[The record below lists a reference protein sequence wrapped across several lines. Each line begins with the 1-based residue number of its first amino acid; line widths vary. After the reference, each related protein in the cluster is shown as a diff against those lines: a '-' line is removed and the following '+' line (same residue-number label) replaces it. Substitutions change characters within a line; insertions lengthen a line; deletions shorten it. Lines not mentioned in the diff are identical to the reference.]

1 MTWTQ
6 QLLHVLRR
14 DLRHFRWYVAAYAI
28 TVALLVARVYRTE
41 ESIGFN
47 VSLLLILVGL
57 GMFLVAI
64 AIQADPPTAEDAMW
78 RATPLAPSAL
88 FAAKLALVVL
98 LLLLGLAGQFV
109 ALSAFALGAGEIAVY
124 LLQSIVPMC
133 WWLVGSMLIAAHT
146 RDARWYITVLV
157 ITPIAF
163 AILLWFGSFG
173 FISSFE
179 FMFGMPY
186 LAEGANDPAALLA
199 SLQVVALVAA
209 LLLLALAYTRRVGR
223 RTSTVA
229 AVLMLIVGGFIGAAD
244 TMVSGARTPG
254 EKRLL
259 APDVRVQASMAI
271 DVSDQENSTVSLR
284 LTAAD
289 VAPAD
294 RLLLESPV
302 LGLLFPDGSRV
313 RLPLRTGLH
322 ASLEETPDD
331 QTRFEPAWQAV
342 VFAEPAQV
350 AATGATWPT
359 PRFREHRFTIPS
371 TFTNSQRL
379 AIDSGRVE
387 AWVEADAQ
395 LLQARV
401 IAEVPSIPGAQS
413 TVPGLRLS
421 VAEYRREYR
430 LESRRGQRVDRVVH
444 LSTLPRKGDLRND
457 PGGGSLLAILLGRE
471 PQVLSQRMFLLGDDL
486 VLPGVS
492 RSNTSFSLVPE
503 RWRMRTRGGRPV
515 ATRDSVPG
523 WLDSARVVVL
533 RWENPRAARLTS
545 DPVRLVSAT
554 IPAVRGDGSSARAAV
569 SVPLND

>member
-6 QLLHVLRR
+6 QLMHVFRR
-14 DLRHFRWYVAAYAI
+14 DLRHFRWYVAAYVI

-57 GMFLVAI
+57 GMFLVAV

-98 LLLLGLAGQFV
+98 LLLVGLVGQFV
-109 ALSAFALGAGEIAVY
+109 ALRAFALGAGEIAVY

-157 ITPIAF
+157 TTPIAF
-163 AILLWFGSFG
+163 AILAWFGSFG
-173 FISSFE
+173 

-186 LAEGANDPAALLA
+186 LAESAYDPAALLA
-199 SLQVVALVAA
+199 SLQVAALVAA
-209 LLLLALAYTRRVGR
+209 LLLLALTYTRRIGR
-223 RTSTVA
+223 RVSTVA
-229 AVLMLIVGGFIGAAD
+229 AVLMLVVGGFIGAAN
-244 TMVSGARTPG
+244 TMVPGGRTIG
-254 EKRLL
+254 ETRLL
-259 APDVRVQASMAI
+259 APDVRVRASMAI
-271 DVSDQENSTVSLR
+271 DVSDRENSTLSLR
-284 LTAAD
+284 LTAAH
-289 VAPAD
+289 VARVD

-302 LGLLFPDGSRV
+302 VVMHFPDGIQV
-313 RLPLRTGLH
+313 RLPLNTGMH
-322 ASLEETPDD
+322 ASFEETPYE
-331 QTRFEPAWQAV
+331 QTTFGPAWEAM

-350 AATGATWPT
+350 AATGAAWPT

-371 TFTNSQRL
+371 MLTDSQRL

-387 AWVEADAQ
+387 AWVEADARIV
-395 LLQARV
+395 QARV
-401 IAEVPSIPGAQS
+401 VADVPSIPGAQS

-430 LESRRGQRVDRVVH
+430 LESRRGHRVDRVAH

-457 PGGGSLLAILLGRE
+457 PGGGSLQAILLGRE
-471 PQVLSQRMFLLGDDL
+471 SQVLSQRMFLLGDDL

-503 RWRMRTRGGRPV
+503 RWRMRSRGDRSVGS
-515 ATRDSVPG
+515 RDSVPG
-523 WLDSARVVVL
+523 WIDSARVVVL
-533 RWENPRAARLTS
+533 RWENARSARLTS

>member
-6 QLLHVLRR
+6 QVMHVFRR

-28 TVALLVARVYRTE
+28 TVVLLVARVYRTE

-57 GMFLVAI
+57 GMFLVAV
-64 AIQADPPTAEDAMW
+64 AIQADPPTTEDAMW

-98 LLLLGLAGQFV
+98 LLLVGLVGQFF
-109 ALSAFALGAGEIAVY
+109 ALRAFALGAGEIAVY

-157 ITPIAF
+157 TTPIAF
-163 AILLWFGSFG
+163 AILAWFGSFG
-173 FISSFE
+173 

-186 LAEGANDPAALLA
+186 LAESAYDPAALLA
-199 SLQVVALVAA
+199 SLQVAALVAS
-209 LLLLALAYTRRVGR
+209 LVLLALSYTRRVGR

-229 AVLMLIVGGFIGAAD
+229 AVLMLVVGGFIGAANS
-244 TMVSGARTPG
+244 MVPG
-254 EKRLL
+254 GRAIGETRLL
-259 APDVRVQASMAI
+259 APDVRAQASIAI
-271 DVSDQENSTVSLR
+271 DVSDQENATVSLR
-284 LTAAD
+284 LTAAE
-289 VAPAD
+289 VARVD

-302 LGLLFPDGSRV
+302 VVLRFPDRGEV

-322 ASLEETPDD
+322 ASFEDTPYE
-331 QTRFEPAWQAV
+331 QTTFEPAWEAM

-371 TFTNSQRL
+371 AFTDSQRL

-387 AWVEADAQ
+387 AWIEGDAR

-401 IAEVPSIPGAQS
+401 VADVPSIPGAKS

-421 VAEYRREYR
+421 IAEYRREHR
-430 LESRRGQRVDRVVH
+430 LDSRRVERVDRVVH
-444 LSTLPRKGDLRND
+444 LSMLPRKGDLTID
-457 PGGGSLLAILLGRE
+457 PGGGPLHPILLGRE

-492 RSNTSFSLVPE
+492 RSNTSFSLISE
-503 RWRMRTRGGRPV
+503 RWRMRTRGGRTV

-523 WLDSARVVVL
+523 WIDSARVVVL
-533 RWENPRAARLTS
+533 RWENARSARLTS
-545 DPVRLVSAT
+545 DPVRLIAAT